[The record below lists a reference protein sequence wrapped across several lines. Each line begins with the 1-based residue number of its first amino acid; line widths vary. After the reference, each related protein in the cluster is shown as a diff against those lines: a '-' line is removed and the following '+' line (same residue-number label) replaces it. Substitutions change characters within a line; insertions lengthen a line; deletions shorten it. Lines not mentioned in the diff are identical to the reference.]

1 MKNIFF
7 CCIILVFAFGCRK
20 SNNNNNSG
28 NQNATD
34 IFPNKVGDTWV
45 YLVNDTT
52 VYAFSGQGNTV
63 AQYNMTI
70 SVIDSIQLPESIHG
84 IQLPK
89 GIEANVW
96 VYNYPGGTDTNY
108 VFQKGDTIFFF
119 KINQISKS
127 YARQYIIPLSLHNS
141 WQYTVGGLGEVAV
154 DSQAD
159 IIVGQNHFDNVF
171 HIYGNGGM
179 PDEGFSV
186 EEWIEN
192 NVGIIKRYL
201 QTDGTSGANHFTKWS
216 LVSYHLK

>member
-1 MKNIFF
+1 MLF
-7 CCIILVFAFGCRK
+7 CCITLLLAFGCRK

-52 VYAFSGQGNTV
+52 VPKFNGQSSTI

-70 SVIDSIQLPESIHG
+70 TIIDSVQLPESIQG
-84 IQLPK
+84 IHLPK
-89 GIEANVW
+89 GIEANIW
-96 VYNYPGGTDTNY
+96 VYNYPGATDTNY
-108 VFQKGDTIFFF
+108 VFQKGDTLLFFD
-119 KINQISKS
+119 INQPSS
-127 YARQYIIPLSLHNS
+127 PYAREYIIPLSLHNS

-154 DSQAD
+154 DSITD
-159 IIVGQNHFDNVF
+159 IIVGQNHFDNASR
-171 HIYGNGGM
+171 IYGYGGV

-192 NVGIIKRYL
+192 NVGIVKRYL
-201 QTDGTSGANHFTKWS
+201 KTIDLSPVNRFTKWS
-216 LVSYHLK
+216 LASYHLK